1 MTPKRDL
8 FQRSP
13 TMSSVKAGHSLSV
26 SMFLEFSTKLG
37 RSGCTIDV
45 SGMNEC

>member
-1 MTPKRDL
+1 MTPERDL
-8 FQRSP
+8 FQRFP

-37 RSGCTIDV
+37 WSGCTIDV

>member
-1 MTPKRDL
+1 MTPERGL
-8 FQRSP
+8 FRRAP

-37 RSGCTIDV
+37 QSGCTIDV
-45 SGMNEC
+45 SGVNEC